1 MESSSSG
8 YERRKLDGDELP
20 SEYLAAKR
28 REKLEKEIEEFFRK
42 GGQVDVDNTTL
53 DDTIEK
59 LKEDFEFVDK
69 LRKRKR

>member
-28 REKLEKEIEEFFRK
+28 REKLNVIVTGKQMQQ
-42 GGQVDVDNTTL
+42 GT
-53 DDTIEK
+53 
-59 LKEDFEFVDK
+59 
-69 LRKRKR
+69 